1 MKKIQVI
8 CTVLLII
15 TSGILLAVE
24 KPEPSP
30 PDTGDT
36 ELDESLSR
44 INKAVTQKPGK
55 KSARKLNQYTQRLAA
70 DFQIPEYR
78 VEELFSI
85 YEFTAADALMSVS
98 IADASGQPLKNV
110 AGLYFNNKKAGWKA
124 VLKQLMIAPG
134 SKVYKQIKKD
144 AAPEY

>member
-1 MKKIQVI
+1 VKKIQSI
-8 CTVLLII
+8 
-15 TSGILLAVE
+15 GILLLMVINGLLFAVE
-24 KPEPSP
+24 KPATYQ

-36 ELDESLSR
+36 VLDESLVL
-44 INKAVTQKPGK
+44 INKTITNKPGK
-55 KSARKLNQYTQRLAA
+55 KAIRKLNQYTQRLAA

-78 VEELFSI
+78 VEELFNI

-134 SKVYKQIKKD
+134 SRVYEQIKKD
-144 AAPEY
+144 AAAEY